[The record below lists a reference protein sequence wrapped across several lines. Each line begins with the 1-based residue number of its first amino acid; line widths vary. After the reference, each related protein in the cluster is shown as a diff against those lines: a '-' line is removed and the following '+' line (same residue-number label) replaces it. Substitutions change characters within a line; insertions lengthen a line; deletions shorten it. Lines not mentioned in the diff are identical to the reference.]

1 MNKDP
6 VSEKNTINPLT
17 SLLDIDVTRYY
28 DPDLID
34 RPSRFDGANVDRL
47 NSALKS
53 LEVMMSGTAYNTCET
68 QIIICLI
75 VYNRLTH
82 LEIQKLLNMTQSSVS
97 KSVKSLRSK
106 QMVHCSIGKK
116 YEVGRPFQL
125 VILSCSAQ
133 QLLSDMINFLSKS
146 VNNLDYILGCNEEN
160 RLLK

>member
-1 MNKDP
+1 MNKDQG
-6 VSEKNTINPLT
+6 SEKNTAGPFT
-17 SLLDIDVTRYY
+17 ALLDTGVTRYY

-34 RPSRFDGANVDRL
+34 RPSRFDGADMDKV

-53 LEVMMSGTAYNTCET
+53 LEVMMSGTVYNMCET

-125 VILSCSAQ
+125 VILSCSVH
-133 QLLSDMINFLSKS
+133 QLLNDVTNFLSKS
-146 VNNLDYILGCNEEN
+146 VNNLDYILECSEEN